1 MLQSSQS
8 IVFATESPWTDESGG
23 MGLRWEIGCESDDT
37 DMVLPGTV
45 VGTTAEGCDCLCDVD
60 GLFRACGAEDCQ

>member
-1 MLQSSQS
+1 MRTFTTLFLSFSLL
-8 IVFATESPWTDESGG
+8 ACGKDAA
-23 MGLRWEIGCESDDT
+23 DDT
-37 DMVLPGTV
+37 DMVPPGTV